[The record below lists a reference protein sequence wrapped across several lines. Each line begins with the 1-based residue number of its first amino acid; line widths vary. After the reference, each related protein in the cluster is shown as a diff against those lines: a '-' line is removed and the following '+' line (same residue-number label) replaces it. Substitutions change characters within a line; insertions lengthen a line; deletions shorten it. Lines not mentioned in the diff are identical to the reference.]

1 MKKIIITLMIVTI
14 SIYTFAA
21 VNEPLQNAGFSLL
34 FPGTGL
40 HNTGNSK
47 GGYIFNTVEIAGII
61 VSGFMYFSSDYYKN
75 NALDFGSIAFSKD
88 ISNYNEKILMK
99 MELYEN
105 SDYYNSLLSS
115 KARDIYPN
123 DTEKQEEYISTNTIP
138 DSLSW
143 EWNSDDIESFYFM
156 RKQSRVLKQYF
167 IYSISAITINHLTSA
182 IFTFFNVN
190 KKMQE
195 SIPDVSGFYDG
206 TNFVLKVGMNF

>member
-1 MKKIIITLMIVTI
+1 MKKIIITLMIITI

-21 VNEPLQNAGFSLL
+21 VNEPLKNAGFSLL

-47 GGYIFNTVEIAGII
+47 GGYIFNAVEITGII
-61 VSGFMYFSSDYYKN
+61 VSGFMYFSSDYYES
-75 NALDFGSIAFSKD
+75 NALDFGSIAFNKD
-88 ISNYNEKILMK
+88 ISAYDERILMK

-115 KARDIYPN
+115 KARDIYPD

-138 DSLSW
+138 DSLAW
-143 EWNSDDIESFYFM
+143 EWDNDDVETFYFM

-167 IYSISAITINHLTSA
+167 IYSISAITVNHLTSA

-206 TNFVLKVGMNF
+206 TNFVLNVGMNF